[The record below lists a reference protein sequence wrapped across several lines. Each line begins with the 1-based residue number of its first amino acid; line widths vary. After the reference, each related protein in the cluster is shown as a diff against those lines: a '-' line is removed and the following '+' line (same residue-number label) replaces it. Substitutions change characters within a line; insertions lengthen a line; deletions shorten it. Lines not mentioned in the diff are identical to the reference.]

1 MIQIHLA
8 HEERSE
14 GNMADNEIKKIEIA
28 DVRGAD
34 ELTEAEQEKVTGGGG
49 YGPCPSCGS
58 SPCACG
64 G

>member
-1 MIQIHLA
+1 
-8 HEERSE
+8 
-14 GNMADNEIKKIEIA
+14 MAEKEIKKIEIA
-28 DVRGAD
+28 DVHGAD
-34 ELTEAEQEKVTGGGG
+34 ELTEAEQEKITGGGG